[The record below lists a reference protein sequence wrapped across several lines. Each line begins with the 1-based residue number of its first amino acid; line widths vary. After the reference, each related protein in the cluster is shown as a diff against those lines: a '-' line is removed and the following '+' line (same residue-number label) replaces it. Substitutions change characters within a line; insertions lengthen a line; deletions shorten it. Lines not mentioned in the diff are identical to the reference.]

1 MIFNSFKFLIF
12 FSLVFVIYYLV
23 PKKAR
28 TGVLLVSSYI
38 FYMCYKPSYVF
49 LLMAIT
55 LVCYSTAILLEK
67 YKKYRRYILGTGL
80 ALILGTLVFFKY
92 TNFIFEIINSLSAE
106 FSFLPDLNLP
116 PLNIL
121 VPLGISFQVFQNSG
135 YVIDVFLGRIEAEK
149 NLLYYSVFAAYF
161 PTILS
166 GPIERATNLLPQIHS
181 LQNKSN
187 FEYGQVTDGLR
198 LILIGLIKKVA
209 VADVIAVYVNAV
221 YDEPTVYTGIPL
233 ILATLL
239 YSLQIYC
246 DFSGYSDM
254 ATGISKMLG
263 INLMRN
269 FDTPYLSKSMAEF
282 WRRWHISLSTW
293 FRDNVYI
300 PLGGNR
306 VSLSRHLFNLLI
318 TFIVSGI
325 WHGANGTFFIW
336 GTLHGFFLCV
346 GVLKKKYLKKQHTR
360 DTTVMTICRIICV
373 YLLTSFAWIFFR
385 ANSISDAVYI
395 VTNLFNIS
403 SVSIGTI
410 RTAVG
415 SLGFTIPTLILS
427 ITLIVLLVLID
438 IVSYNKEIERQI
450 SSLSII
456 KRWVLYIVFTFV
468 IIIGMMVAVD
478 AQTFIYFQF

>member
-28 TGVLLVSSYI
+28 VGILLVSSYI

-67 YKKYRRYILGTGL
+67 YKKYRRYIFGTGL

-92 TNFIFEIINSLSAE
+92 TNFIFEIVNSLSAE
-106 FSFLPDLNLP
+106 FSFLPDLNLS

-135 YVIDVFLGRIEAEK
+135 YMIDVFLGRIEAEK

-166 GPIERATNLLPQIHS
+166 GPIERAANLLPQIHN
-181 LQNKSN
+181 LQNQSN

-221 YDEPTVYTGIPL
+221 YDEPTIYTGIPL

-282 WRRWHISLSTW
+282 WRRWHI
-293 FRDNVYI
+293 
-300 PLGGNR
+300 
-306 VSLSRHLFNLLI
+306 
-318 TFIVSGI
+318 
-325 WHGANGTFFIW
+325 
-336 GTLHGFFLCV
+336 
-346 GVLKKKYLKKQHTR
+346 
-360 DTTVMTICRIICV
+360 
-373 YLLTSFAWIFFR
+373 
-385 ANSISDAVYI
+385 
-395 VTNLFNIS
+395 
-403 SVSIGTI
+403 
-410 RTAVG
+410 
-415 SLGFTIPTLILS
+415 
-427 ITLIVLLVLID
+427 
-438 IVSYNKEIERQI
+438 
-450 SSLSII
+450 
-456 KRWVLYIVFTFV
+456 
-468 IIIGMMVAVD
+468 MVH
-478 AQTFIYFQF
+478 I